1 MMRSLWT
8 AASGMITQQTNVDV
22 IANNISNINT
32 TAYKRETPQ
41 FKTLLY
47 QTIQEEST
55 DNQGLV
61 KPLGIQVGLGVYNT
75 AISSKYTQGAPIQ
88 TDNKYDLA
96 IEGKGFFMIQL
107 PDGQT
112 AYTRNGAF
120 NISTGYNGNMLVNSE
135 GYPVLDISGSP
146 ISLNENIDTS
156 QISIE
161 DNGAILYK
169 DAFDNYQEL
178 TRIGVV
184 QFNNP
189 SGLEKMSNSLLAE
202 TERSGV
208 ARLEIFDDN
217 LENSKVLSGY
227 LEGSNVEAANE
238 MVDLIVAQ
246 RAYEM
251 NSKAIQASD
260 EMLQLAN
267 NLRR

>member
-32 TAYKRETPQ
+32 TGYKRETPQ

-47 QTIQEEST
+47 QTIQDEST
-55 DNQGLV
+55 NREGTT
-61 KPLGIQVGLGVYNT
+61 KPIGVQVGLGVRNS
-75 AISSKYTQGAPIQ
+75 AIRSEFTQGILIE
-88 TDNKYDLA
+88 TGNVFDLA
-96 IEGKGFFMIQL
+96 IKGEGFFMVQQA
-107 PDGQT
+107 DGQI
-112 AYTRNGAF
+112 AYTRNGSF
-120 NISTGYNGNMLVNSE
+120 GISMGNNGSTLVNSE
-135 GYPVLDISGSP
+135 GQPVLDINGTP
-146 ISLNENIDTS
+146 IVFGNNLSTDNITIDM
-156 QISIE
+156 
-161 DNGAILYK
+161 NGDVIY
-169 DAFDNYQEL
+169 DDGMGNYQL
-178 TRIGVV
+178 LFKIGVA

-189 SGLEKMSNSLLAE
+189 AGLHKISNSLLLD
-202 TERSGV
+202 TENSGE
-208 ARLEIFDDN
+208 ARIEAFDDDLVGSN
-217 LENSKVLSGY
+217 VISRY
-227 LEGSNVEAANE
+227 LEGSNVDAANE

>member
-32 TAYKRETPQ
+32 TGFKRETPQ

-55 DNQGLV
+55 GNNGQVRPVGV
-61 KPLGIQVGLGVYNT
+61 QVGLGVRNS
-75 AISSKYTQGAPIQ
+75 AIVSQYTKGVISE
-88 TDNKYDLA
+88 TGNNFDLA

-107 PDGQT
+107 PDGST
-112 AYTRNGAF
+112 GYTRNGAF
-120 NISTGYNGNMLVNSE
+120 GISMGFNGSTLVNSE
-135 GYPVLDISGSP
+135 GYSVLDATGNP
-146 ISLNENIDTS
+146 IVFNQNTDVSLINIDSYGNVSYTIDENNQAMIT
-156 QISIE
+156 QI
-161 DNGAILYK
+161 GLA
-169 DAFDNYQEL
+169 
-178 TRIGVV
+178 

-189 SGLEKMSNSLLAE
+189 AGLEKMSNSLLKE
-202 TERSGV
+202 TDASGI
-208 ARLEIFDDN
+208 ARIEAWDN
-217 LENSKVLSGY
+217 ELGKSVIRSGY

-267 NLRR
+267 NLRS